1 MFQLPASL
9 IIVSSIPA
17 KEVSQ
22 FMNRKLRLSLLAFAT
37 VLLFQ
42 CAAVKA
48 NVASGPITLNVDAT
62 EAPRKIFHARMTIPV
77 SPGPLTLV
85 YPKWIPGEHGPTGP
99 IINLAGL
106 RFMAGGQTIPWR
118 RDDVEMY
125 AFHLDVPTGVNSL
138 EASLDFLSPTFAGG
152 FTAGA
157 STTSHLA
164 IVTWNQLV
172 LYPDGANIS
181 DVNFKAN
188 LSLPAGWK
196 FGTSLPVTNQSA
208 NKISFDSV
216 SLERLVDSPVLA
228 GEYFLVIPLAAN
240 PANEIDIAADN
251 PADLQVSPELTM
263 SLKRVVSEAVT
274 LFGATHYTHY
284 HFLLTLSDHTAH
296 FGLEH
301 HESNDSRV
309 AERALVDDVYRAVSL
324 SVLPH
329 EFVHSW
335 NGKYRRPAGLATPN
349 YQEPMKGELLWVYE
363 GLTEYLGN
371 LLAARS
377 GLWTPQQYRDA
388 LAQVAADL
396 DHKPGRM
403 TRPLI
408 DTTVAAQLLYNAP
421 EEWTSIRRSVDFYD
435 EGWLIWLDVD
445 TKIRELTNGAKS
457 LDDFCK
463 RFHGAPSTP
472 PMVKT
477 YTFDDVVATL
487 NEVTPF
493 DWRNFL
499 QTRLDSTDFHAPL
512 GGIERGGW
520 KLGYQAKP
528 SAYLSDVESV
538 RHGVELGYSIGLR
551 LHGDGLVG
559 DVIEGS
565 PASKAG
571 IGPGMK
577 VVAVDGKAYS
587 AEILREAIKSAT
599 DPKQRRIDLLI
610 DNEGHIENHQLTYGE
625 GEKYP
630 VLERDTSK
638 PDTLSKIIAP
648 LTWSR

>member
-1 MFQLPASL
+1 
-9 IIVSSIPA
+9 
-17 KEVSQ
+17 
-22 FMNRKLRLSLLAFAT
+22 MNRKLRLSLLA
-37 VLLFQ
+37 VI
-42 CAAVKA
+42 AVFCLHVQLVKG
-48 NVASGPITLNVDAT
+48 NVAPGPITLSVDAT
-62 EAPRKIFHARMTIPV
+62 EAPRKLFHAHMTIPV
-77 SPGPLTLV
+77 MPGPLTLV

-106 RFMAGGQTIPWR
+106 KFTANGKTIPWR

-125 AFHLDVPTGVNSL
+125 AFHLDVPAGVKEL

-152 FTAGA
+152 FTVGA

-172 LYPDGANIS
+172 LYPDGANIA
-181 DVNFKAN
+181 DVTFKAD
-188 LSLPAGWK
+188 LALPPGWQ
-196 FGTSLPVTNQSA
+196 FGTSLPVAGRFA
-208 NKISFDSV
+208 NRVPNGPSGSTIRFSPV

-228 GEYFLVIPLAAN
+228 GEYFLVIPLAAK
-240 PANEIDIAADN
+240 PANEIDIAADD
-251 PADLQVSPELTM
+251 PSDLAISPELTTAI
-263 SLKRVVSEAVT
+263 KRVVTEAVT
-274 LFGATHYTHY
+274 LFGATHYTDY

-309 AERALVDDVYRAVSL
+309 AERSLIDEALRDVSL
-324 SVLPH
+324 GVLPH
-329 EFVHSW
+329 EFVLSW
-335 NGKYRRPAGLATPN
+335 NGRYRRPAGLATAN

-371 LLAARS
+371 LLSTRS
-377 GLWTPQQYRDA
+377 GVWTKQKYRDR
-388 LAQVAADL
+388 LAEIAADL

-408 DTTVAAQLLYNAP
+408 DTTIAAQLLYNAP

-445 TKIRELTNGAKS
+445 TKIRELTNGLKS

-463 RFHGAPSTP
+463 HFHGPPSTA

-477 YTFDDVVATL
+477 YTFDDVATTL
-487 NEVTPF
+487 NEVAPF

-499 QTRLDSTDFHAPL
+499 MTRLNSTDVHAPL
-512 GGIERGGW
+512 GGIERSGW
-520 KLGYQAKP
+520 EVAVQAAP
-528 SAYLSDVESV
+528 NWVFMDWEQV
-538 RHGVELGYSIGLR
+538 RQGTELGYSIGLR
-551 LHGDGLVG
+551 LGSDGRIG

-577 VVAVDGKAYS
+577 VVAVNGKAYS
-587 AEILREAIKSAT
+587 AEILRDAIKATT

-610 DNEGHIENHQLTYGE
+610 DNEGHIENHQLMYGE

-630 VLERDTSK
+630 VLERDPMKTDMPSK
-638 PDTLSKIIAP
+638 MIAP

>member
-1 MFQLPASL
+1 M
-9 IIVSSIPA
+9 
-17 KEVSQ
+17 
-22 FMNRKLRLSLLAFAT
+22 KLKLSLFVAAL
-37 VLLFQ
+37 VLLLSPQF
-42 CAAVKA
+42 AAVKA
-48 NVASGPITLNVDAT
+48 DVAAGPITLNVDAT
-62 EAPRKIFHARMTIPV
+62 EAPRKLFHAHMTMPV
-77 SPGPLTLV
+77 QAGPLTLV

-99 IINLAGL
+99 IMNLAGL
-106 RFMAGGQTIPWR
+106 KFTGGGKTIPWR

-125 AFHLDVPTGVNSL
+125 AFHLDIPAGVNEL
-138 EASLDFLSPTFAGG
+138 EVALDFLSPTFAGG

-172 LYPDGANIS
+172 LCPQGANVS
-181 DVNFKAN
+181 DVTFKPN
-188 LSLPAGWK
+188 LTLPAGWK
-196 FGTSLPVTNQSA
+196 FGTSLAVAHQSA
-208 NKISFDSV
+208 NKIDFGPV

-251 PADLQVSPELTM
+251 PADLEISADLTTA
-263 SLKRVVSEAVT
+263 LKRVVSEAVS

-309 AERALVDDVYRAVSL
+309 AERALVDEAYRGVSL

-349 YQEPMKGELLWVYE
+349 YEEPMKGELLWVYE

-371 LLAARS
+371 LLAVRS
-377 GLWTPQQYRDA
+377 GLWTRQQYLDS
-388 LAQVAADL
+388 LADVAGDL
-396 DHKPGRM
+396 DHKPGR
-403 TRPLI
+403 TWRPLI
-408 DTTVAAQLLYNAP
+408 DTTIAAQVLYNAP
-421 EEWTSIRRSVDFYD
+421 EEWNSIRRSVDFYD

-445 TKIRELTNGAKS
+445 TKIRELTNGARS

-463 RFHGAPSTP
+463 RFHGAPSTG
-472 PMVKT
+472 PMVKP
-477 YTFDDVVATL
+477 YTTDDVVAAL
-487 NEVTPF
+487 NDVAPF

-499 QTRLDSTDFHAPL
+499 LTRLNSTDARAPL

-520 KLGYQAKP
+520 KLVYQSKP
-528 SAYLSDVESV
+528 NSIFQDAEQV
-538 RHGVELGYSIGLR
+538 RHDVDLGFSIGLQLNDEGR
-551 LHGDGLVG
+551 IA

-565 PASKAG
+565 PAAKAG

-577 VVAVDGKAYS
+577 IVAVNGKAYS
-587 AEILREAIKSAT
+587 AEIIRDIIKATT

-610 DNEGHIENHQLTYGE
+610 DNEGHIENHQLSYGE

-630 VLERDTSK
+630 VLERDAAR
-638 PDTLSKIIAP
+638 PDVLTKIIAP

>member
-1 MFQLPASL
+1 
-9 IIVSSIPA
+9 
-17 KEVSQ
+17 
-22 FMNRKLRLSLLAFAT
+22 MNRKLKLSLLACAAL
-37 VLLFQ
+37 VLFQ
-42 CAAVKA
+42 VVVARAGVAA
-48 NVASGPITLNVDAT
+48 GPIMLNVDAT
-62 EAPRKIFHARMTIPV
+62 EAPRKLFHAHMTIPV
-77 SPGPLTLV
+77 NPGPLTLV

-106 RFMAGGQTIPWR
+106 KFTAGGKTIPWR

-125 AFHLDVPTGVNSL
+125 AFHLEVPAGVKEL
-138 EASLDFLSPTFAGG
+138 EALLDFLSPTFAGG

-172 LYPDGANIS
+172 LYPDGANAS
-181 DVNFKAN
+181 DVTFRP
-188 LSLPAGWK
+188 SLTLPTGWK
-196 FGTSLPVTNQSA
+196 YGTSLQPSA
-208 NKISFDSV
+208 HAGPLGRIDFAPV

-240 PANEIDIAADN
+240 PSNEIDIAADN
-251 PADLQVSPELTM
+251 PADLKISPELTTT
-263 SLKRVVSEAVT
+263 LKRVVAEAVT

-309 AERALVDDVYRAVSL
+309 AERALVDDVYRAISL
-324 SVLPH
+324 GVLPH

-349 YQEPMKGELLWVYE
+349 FQEPMKGELLWVYE

-371 LLAARS
+371 LLSARS
-377 GLWTPQQYRDA
+377 GLWTAQQYRDE
-388 LAQVAADL
+388 LAETAADL

-408 DTTVAAQLLYNAP
+408 DTTIAAQLLYNAP

-445 TKIRELTNGAKS
+445 TKIRELTNGAKT

-463 RFHGAPSTP
+463 RFHGAPSGAP
-472 PMVKT
+472 LVKP
-477 YTFDDVVATL
+477 YTFDDVVTTL
-487 NEVTPF
+487 NEVAPF
-493 DWRNFL
+493 DWRAFL
-499 QTRLDSTDFHAPL
+499 QERLNSTDVHAPL

-520 KLGYQAKP
+520 KLAYQP
-528 SAYLSDVESV
+528 TPNAYLRDWESV
-538 RHGVELGYSIGLR
+538 REATELGYSIGLR
-551 LHGDGLVG
+551 LNSTGLIG

-565 PASKAG
+565 PSAKAG

-577 VVAVDGKAYS
+577 VVAVNGKAYS
-587 AEILREAIKSAT
+587 ADILRDAIKATT
-599 DPKQRRIDLLI
+599 DPRQRRIDLLI
-610 DNEGHIENHQLTYGE
+610 DNEGHIENHSVTYGE

-630 VLERDTSK
+630 VLERDSTK
-638 PDTLSKIIAP
+638 ADMLSKIIAP

>member
-1 MFQLPASL
+1 
-9 IIVSSIPA
+9 
-17 KEVSQ
+17 
-22 FMNRKLRLSLLAFAT
+22 MNRKLKLFLLAFAA
-37 VLLFQ
+37 VVCFQ
-42 CAAVKA
+42 AQLVVVKA
-48 NVASGPITLNVDAT
+48 DVATGPITLSVDAT
-62 EAPRKIFHARMTIPV
+62 EAPRKLFHARMTMPV
-77 SPGPLTLV
+77 SPGPMTLV

-106 RFMAGGQTIPWR
+106 KITGSGKIIPWR

-125 AFHLDVPTGVNSL
+125 AFHFEVPAGVR
-138 EASLDFLSPTFAGG
+138 EIEVALDFLSPTFAGG

-164 IVTWNQLV
+164 IVTWNQLL
-172 LYPDGANIS
+172 LYPEGANIS
-181 DVNFKAN
+181 DVTFKTN
-188 LSLPAGWK
+188 LTLPAGWK
-196 FGTSLPVTNQSA
+196 FGTSLPVSNQSA
-208 NKISFDSV
+208 SRVDFAPV

-228 GEYFLVIPLAAN
+228 GEYFLAIPLSAN
-240 PANEIDIAADN
+240 PSNEIDIAADN
-251 PADLQVSPELTM
+251 NADLAISPELTTA
-263 SLKRVVSEAVT
+263 LKRVVSEAVS

-309 AERALVDDVYRAVSL
+309 SERALLDEALRDVSL
-324 SVLPH
+324 GVLPH

-377 GLWTPQQYRDA
+377 GLWTEQQYRDH
-388 LAQVAADL
+388 LAEVAADL
-396 DHKPGRM
+396 DQRPGRM
-403 TRPLI
+403 WRPLI
-408 DTTVAAQLLYNAP
+408 DTTIAAQLLYFAP
-421 EEWTSIRRSVDFYD
+421 DEWGSVRRGVDFYD

-445 TKIRELTNGAKS
+445 TKIRELSGGAKT

-463 RFHGAPSTP
+463 RFHGAPSTE

-477 YTFDDVVATL
+477 YTFDEVANTL
-487 NEVTPF
+487 NEVAPF

-499 QTRLDSTDFHAPL
+499 TTRLNSTDFHAPL
-512 GGIERGGW
+512 GGIERSGW
-520 KLGYQAKP
+520 NLAYQPKP
-528 SAYLSDVESV
+528 NGFLKDYEQV
-538 RHGVELGYSIGLR
+538 RRGVELGYSIGLR
-551 LHGDGLVG
+551 LNEDGRIA
-559 DVIEGS
+559 DVIEGM
-565 PASKAG
+565 AAAKAG

-577 VVAVDGKAYS
+577 VLGVNGKAYS
-587 AEILREAIKSAT
+587 ADILREAIKKTT
-599 DPKQRRIDLLI
+599 DPRHRKIDLTI
-610 DNEGHIENHQLTYGE
+610 DNEGHLENHQLTYAE

-630 VLERDTSK
+630 VLQRDATR
-638 PDTLSKIIAP
+638 PDVLTRIIAP

>member
-1 MFQLPASL
+1 M
-9 IIVSSIPA
+9 
-17 KEVSQ
+17 
-22 FMNRKLRLSLLAFAT
+22 RKSFLRTLGM
-37 VLLFQ
+37 VLML
-42 CAAVKA
+42 CAA
-48 NVASGPITLNVDAT
+48 ASAQIKLSVDASDVSRRIVQSHLT
-62 EAPRKIFHARMTIPV
+62 FPV
-77 SPGPLTLV
+77 SPGPMTLV

-106 RFMAGGQTIPWR
+106 RITGGGKIIPWR
-118 RDDVEMY
+118 RDGVEMY
-125 AFHLDVPTGVNSL
+125 AFHFEVPAGVR
-138 EASLDFLSPTFAGG
+138 EIEVALDFLSPTFAGG

-157 STTSHLA
+157 STTAHLA
-164 IVTWNQLV
+164 IVTWNQLL
-172 LYPDGANIS
+172 LYPEGANTS
-181 DVNFKAN
+181 DVTFKAN

-196 FGTSLPVTNQSA
+196 FGTSLPVASQSA
-208 NKISFDSV
+208 SKIDFAAV

-228 GEYFLVIPLAAN
+228 GEYFLAIPLAAN
-240 PANEIDIAADN
+240 PPNEIDIAADN
-251 PADLQVSPELTM
+251 NADLAISPELITT
-263 SLKRVVSEAVT
+263 LKRIVSEAVS

-309 AERALVDDVYRAVSL
+309 AERSLLDDALRDVSL
-324 SVLPH
+324 GVLPH

-335 NGKYRRPAGLATPN
+335 NGKFRRPAGLTTPN

-371 LLAARS
+371 LLSARS
-377 GLWTPQQYRDA
+377 GLWTQQQYRDQ
-388 LAQVAADL
+388 LAEVAADL

-408 DTTVAAQLLYNAP
+408 DTTIAAQLLYNAP

-435 EGWLIWLDVD
+435 EGWLVWLDVD
-445 TKIRELTNGAKS
+445 TKIRELTNRAKS

-499 QTRLDSTDFHAPL
+499 QARLYSTDFHAPL

-520 KLGYQAKP
+520 KLDYQATP
-528 SAYLSDVESV
+528 SAYLSDLESV

-551 LHGDGLVG
+551 LHGDGLIG

-577 VVAVDGKAYS
+577 VIAVNGKSYS
-587 AEILREAIKSAT
+587 SEILRDAIRATT
-599 DPKQRRIDLLI
+599 DPKQRRIDLLV
-610 DNEGHIENHQLTYGE
+610 DNEGHIENHQLT
-625 GEKYP
+625 
-630 VLERDTSK
+630 
-638 PDTLSKIIAP
+638 
-648 LTWSR
+648 

>member
-1 MFQLPASL
+1 
-9 IIVSSIPA
+9 
-17 KEVSQ
+17 
-22 FMNRKLRLSLLAFAT
+22 MNRRLRLSLLA
-37 VLLFQ
+37 
-42 CAAVKA
+42 CAAVVLFHVQFIVAKA
-48 NVASGPITLNVDAT
+48 GVASGPITLSVDAT
-62 EAPRKIFHARMTIPV
+62 EAPRKLFHAHLTIPV
-77 SPGPLTLV
+77 NAGPLTLV

-106 RFMAGGQTIPWR
+106 KFTAGGKTIPWR

-125 AFHLDVPTGVNSL
+125 AFHLEVPAGVKEL

-172 LYPDGANIS
+172 LYPDGANAS
-181 DVNFKAN
+181 DVTFKP
-188 LSLPAGWK
+188 SLTLPPGWK
-196 FGTSLPVTNQSA
+196 FGTSLSVAGRSSVRSDDRPTGSTVDFSP
-208 NKISFDSV
+208 V

-240 PANEIDIAADN
+240 PSNEIDIAADN
-251 PADLQVSPELTM
+251 PADLKISSELAMT
-263 SLKRVVSEAVT
+263 LKRIVAEAVT

-309 AERALVDDVYRAVSL
+309 AERALVDDVYRALSL
-324 SVLPH
+324 GVLPH

-349 YQEPMKGELLWVYE
+349 FQEPMKGELLWVYE

-371 LLAARS
+371 LLSARS
-377 GLWTPQQYRDA
+377 GLWTPQQYRDE
-388 LAQVAADL
+388 LAETAADL

-408 DTTVAAQLLYNAP
+408 DTTIAAQLLYNAP

-435 EGWLIWLDVD
+435 EGWLIWLDAD
-445 TKIRELTNGAKS
+445 TKIRELTNGAKT

-472 PMVKT
+472 PMVKP
-477 YTFDDVVATL
+477 YTFDDVVTTL
-487 NEVTPF
+487 NEVAPF
-493 DWRNFL
+493 EWRDFL
-499 QTRLDSTDFHAPL
+499 QSRLNSTNANAPL
-512 GGIERGGW
+512 GGIIRGGW
-520 KLGYQAKP
+520 KLTYQTTP
-528 SAYLSDVESV
+528 NTYLRDWESV
-538 RHGVELGYSIGLR
+538 RQATELGYSIGLR
-551 LHGDGLVG
+551 LGSDGRIG

-565 PASKAG
+565 ASAKAG

-577 VVAVDGKAYS
+577 VVAVNGKAYS
-587 AEILREAIKSAT
+587 ADILRDAIKATT
-599 DPKQRRIDLLI
+599 DPRQRRIDLLI
-610 DNEGHIENHQLTYGE
+610 DNEGHIENHAVTYGE

-630 VLERDTSK
+630 VLERDATK
-638 PDTLSKIIAP
+638 PDMLSKIIAP

>member
-1 MFQLPASL
+1 
-9 IIVSSIPA
+9 
-17 KEVSQ
+17 
-22 FMNRKLRLSLLAFAT
+22 MNRKLRLSLLA
-37 VLLFQ
+37 VI
-42 CAAVKA
+42 AVFCLHVQLVKG
-48 NVASGPITLNVDAT
+48 NVAPGPITLSVDAT
-62 EAPRKIFHARMTIPV
+62 EAPRKLFHARMTIPV
-77 SPGPLTLV
+77 TPGPLTLV

-106 RFMAGGQTIPWR
+106 KFTANGKTIPWR

-125 AFHLDVPTGVNSL
+125 AFHLDVPAGVKELDASL
-138 EASLDFLSPTFAGG
+138 EFLSPTFAGG

-164 IVTWNQLV
+164 VVTWNQLV
-172 LYPDGANIS
+172 LYPDGANVA
-181 DVNFKAN
+181 DVTFKPN
-188 LSLPAGWK
+188 LTLPQSWK
-196 FGTSLPVTNQSA
+196 FGTSLNIAKQSA
-208 NKISFDSV
+208 NKIDFTPV

-240 PANEIDIAADN
+240 PPNEIDIAADDSS
-251 PADLQVSPELTM
+251 DLAISPELTTT
-263 SLKRVVSEAVT
+263 LKRVVSEAVT

-309 AERALVDDVYRAVSL
+309 AQRALLDQMYRDVSL
-324 SVLPH
+324 GVLPH

-335 NGKYRRPAGLATPN
+335 NGKYRRPAGLTTPN

-371 LLAARS
+371 LLSARS
-377 GLWTPQQYRDA
+377 GLWTSQQYRDQ
-388 LAQVAADL
+388 LSEIAADL

-408 DTTVAAQLLYNAP
+408 DTTIAAQLLYNAP

-435 EGWLIWLDVD
+435 EGWLVWLDVD

-463 RFHGAPSTP
+463 RFHGAPSTA

-487 NEVTPF
+487 NEVAPF

-499 QTRLDSTDFHAPL
+499 LTRLNSTDVHAPL
-512 GGIERGGW
+512 GGIEQSGW
-520 KLGYQAKP
+520 KLAYQATP
-528 SAYLSDVESV
+528 NGYLRDFEQV
-538 RHGVELGYSIGLR
+538 RQGVELGYSIGLR
-551 LHGDGLVG
+551 LSSDGRIG

-577 VVAVDGKAYS
+577 IVAVNGKAYS
-587 AEILREAIKSAT
+587 TEIMREAIKATT

-610 DNEGHIENHQLTYGE
+610 DNEGHVENHQLTYGE

-630 VLERDTSK
+630 VLERDASK
-638 PDTLSKIIAP
+638 PDMLSKIIAP

>member
-1 MFQLPASL
+1 MKRRFGSL
-9 IIVSSIPA
+9 FLAAAFVVIYAESAAA
-17 KEVSQ
+17 KARPDNAPTS
-22 FMNRKLRLSLLAFAT
+22 T
-37 VLLFQ
+37 
-42 CAAVKA
+42 
-48 NVASGPITLNVDAT
+48 ITLSVDAT
-62 EAPRKIFHARMTIPV
+62 EAPRKLFHARMTMPV
-77 SPGPLTLV
+77 SPGPMTLV

-106 RFMAGGQTIPWR
+106 RITGGGKTIPWR

-125 AFHLDVPTGVNSL
+125 AFHFEVPAGAREIEV
-138 EASLDFLSPTFAGG
+138 ALDFLSPTFAGG

-164 IVTWNQLV
+164 IVTWNQLL
-172 LYPDGANIS
+172 LYPEGANIS
-181 DVNFKAN
+181 DLTFKAN

-196 FGTSLPVTNQSA
+196 FGTSLPVASQSA
-208 NKISFDSV
+208 SKVDFAPV
-216 SLERLVDSPVLA
+216 SLERLVDSPVLT

-240 PANEIDIAADN
+240 PPNEIDIAADN
-251 PADLQVSPELTM
+251 NADLAISPELATT
-263 SLKRVVSEAVT
+263 LKRIVSEAVS

-335 NGKYRRPAGLATPN
+335 NGKYRRPAGLATSN

-377 GLWTPQQYRDA
+377 GLWMPQQYRDA

-499 QTRLDSTDFHAPL
+499 QARLYSTDFHVPF

-520 KLGYQAKP
+520 KLGYQATP
-528 SAYLSDVESV
+528 SAYLNDLESV

-551 LHGDGLVG
+551 LHGDGVIG

-577 VVAVDGKAYS
+577 VIAVDGKSYS
-587 AEILREAIKSAT
+587 SEILRDAIKATT
-599 DPKQRRIDLLI
+599 DPKQRHIDLLI
-610 DNEGHIENHQLTYGE
+610 ENEGH
-625 GEKYP
+625 
-630 VLERDTSK
+630 
-638 PDTLSKIIAP
+638 
-648 LTWSR
+648 

>member
-1 MFQLPASL
+1 MKP
-9 IIVSSIPA
+9 
-17 KEVSQ
+17 
-22 FMNRKLRLSLLAFAT
+22 RLSRFLLVFSS
-37 VLLFQ
+37 VLFFQ
-42 CAAVKA
+42 VTSLTARA
-48 NVASGPITLNVDAT
+48 NVAAGPITLTVDAT
-62 EAPRKIFHARMTIPV
+62 EVPRKLFHARMTMPV

-106 RFMAGGQTIPWR
+106 KFAAGGKTLAWR
-118 RDDVEMY
+118 RDEVEMY
-125 AFHLDVPTGVNSL
+125 SFHLDVPSGAREL
-138 EASLDFLSPTFAGG
+138 EVSLDFLSPTFAGG

-164 IVTWNQLV
+164 IVTWNQLL
-172 LYPDGANIS
+172 LYPAGSNIS
-181 DVNFKAN
+181 DVTFKAN

-196 FGTSLPVTNQSA
+196 FGTALPVEKQTSSRIDFA
-208 NKISFDSV
+208 PV

-251 PADLQVSPELTM
+251 RADLEINAELTT
-263 SLKRVVSEAVT
+263 SLKRIVAEAT
-274 LFGATHYTHY
+274 ALFGATHYTNY

-309 AERALVDDVYRAVSL
+309 AERSLLDDALRDVSL
-324 SVLPH
+324 GVLPH

-335 NGKYRRPAGLATPN
+335 NGKYRRPAGLATMN

-371 LLAARS
+371 LFAVRS
-377 GLWTPQQYRDA
+377 GLWTEQQYRDH
-388 LAQVAADL
+388 LAEVAADL
-396 DHKPGRM
+396 DHRPGRM
-403 TRPLI
+403 WRPLI
-408 DTTVAAQLLYNAP
+408 DTTIAAQLLYGAP
-421 EEWTSIRRSVDFYD
+421 EEFNSLRRGVDFYD

-445 TKIRELTNGAKS
+445 TKVRELTNGAKS

-463 RFHGAPSTP
+463 RFHGAPSTAP
-472 PMVKT
+472 LVKT

-487 NEVTPF
+487 NEMAPF

-499 QTRLDSTDFHAPL
+499 LTRLNSTDFHAPL
-512 GGIERGGW
+512 GGIERSGW
-520 KLGYQAKP
+520 KLAYQKIPNGFLKDA
-528 SAYLSDVESV
+528 EQV
-538 RHGVELGYSIGLR
+538 RKVTEMGFSIGLE
-551 LHGDGLVG
+551 LGEDGRIA

-565 PASKAG
+565 AASKAG

-577 VVAVDGKAYS
+577 VIAVNGKAYS
-587 AEILREAIKSAT
+587 VEMLRDAVKATT
-599 DPKQRRIDLLI
+599 DPRQRRIDLLI
-610 DNEGHIENHQLTYGE
+610 DNEGHIENHQLTYEDGE
-625 GEKYP
+625 RYP
-630 VLERDTSK
+630 ILERDAGKS
-638 PDTLSKIIAP
+638 DVLSRIIAP
-648 LTWSR
+648 KTWSR

>member
-1 MFQLPASL
+1 
-9 IIVSSIPA
+9 
-17 KEVSQ
+17 
-22 FMNRKLRLSLLAFAT
+22 MNRKLRLSLLA
-37 VLLFQ
+37 VI
-42 CAAVKA
+42 AVVFFHVQLIKG
-48 NVASGPITLNVDAT
+48 NVAPGPITLSVDAT
-62 EAPRKIFHARMTIPV
+62 GASRKLFHAHMTIPV
-77 SPGPLTLV
+77 TPGPLTLV

-106 RFMAGGQTIPWR
+106 KFIGGGKTIPWR

-125 AFHLDVPTGVNSL
+125 AFHLDVPAGVKEL
-138 EASLDFLSPTFAGG
+138 EASLEFLSPTFAGA

-172 LYPDGANIS
+172 LYPDGANVA
-181 DVNFKAN
+181 DLTFKPN
-188 LSLPAGWK
+188 LTLPQGWK
-196 FGTSLPVTNQSA
+196 FGTSLNVAKQTTN
-208 NKISFDSV
+208 KVDFTPV

-228 GEYFLVIPLAAN
+228 GEYFLMIPLAAN
-240 PANEIDIAADN
+240 PANEIDIAADDSS
-251 PADLQVSPELTM
+251 DLAISPELTTT
-263 SLKRVVSEAVT
+263 LKRIVSEAVT

-309 AERALVDDVYRAVSL
+309 AQRALVDEMYRDVSL
-324 SVLPH
+324 GVLPH

-335 NGKYRRPAGLATPN
+335 NGKYRRPAGLTTPN

-371 LLAARS
+371 LLSARS
-377 GLWTPQQYRDA
+377 GLWTPQQYRDQ
-388 LAQVAADL
+388 LSEIAADL

-408 DTTVAAQLLYNAP
+408 DTTIAAQLLYNAP

-435 EGWLIWLDVD
+435 EGWLVWLDAD

-463 RFHGAPSTP
+463 RFHGAPSTA

-487 NEVTPF
+487 NEVAPF

-499 QTRLDSTDFHAPL
+499 LTRLNSTDVHAPL
-512 GGIERGGW
+512 GGIERSGW
-520 KLGYQAKP
+520 KLAYQATP
-528 SAYLSDVESV
+528 NGYLRDFEQV
-538 RHGVELGYSIGLR
+538 RQGVELGYSIGLR
-551 LHGDGLVG
+551 LSSDGRIG

-577 VVAVDGKAYS
+577 IVAVNGKAYS
-587 AEILREAIKSAT
+587 TEMLRETIKATT

-610 DNEGHIENHQLTYGE
+610 DNEGHVENHQLTYGE

-630 VLERDTSK
+630 VLERDASK
-638 PDTLSKIIAP
+638 ADMPFKDNRAANVESLN
-648 LTWSR
+648 RGF